1 MATNAAKGAARSVG
15 SARGA
20 TKVWKVSRC
29 PNFMIYTVVDQSIR
43 NIQSNPTVSGTE
55 FEELSPLTRT
65 DRLAY
70 R

>member
-29 PNFMIYTVVDQSIR
+29 PNFMIDAVVDQMLR
-43 NIQSNPTVSGTE
+43 NIPSNPTVSGTGSE
-55 FEELSPLTRT
+55 GHSPLTRT
-65 DRLAY
+65 DRPAY
-70 R
+70 L